1 MYLTEKNWM
10 HRWHPNKKHFL
21 SCDSSPPDGD
31 STRDLIRCTGLPPRR
46 PGPHPRRHPLFLS
59 AAWRLMKGTLG
70 CRASTQLY
78 SVLFIIRPLRH
89 MSTVNQAFLF
99 LFQHFLR
106 TFSFRRIL
114 LLVFYGHRFSRRR
127 KDTKHSLS
135 VSNLVIPNR
144 LC

>member
-78 SVLFIIRPLRH
+78 SVSFIIRPLRY
-89 MSTVNQAFLF
+89 MSTVIQAFLF
-99 LFQHFLR
+99 LFQHFYELFCIAGSFCL
-106 TFSFRRIL
+106 FS
-114 LLVFYGHRFSRRR
+114 GSG
-127 KDTKHSLS
+127 SLS
-135 VSNLVIPNR
+135 YEEIQTILF
-144 LC
+144 LHQFL